1 MKKINYLVL
10 MAAMLLI
17 GTNVWADNT
26 IKVVYH
32 NGTTPE
38 TTFSDLQAAI
48 NSVAAGDSATITLL
62 APQLLD
68 KGIVI
73 PNVTKEQVDKGAQK
87 IVDRAGQR
95 ICIDLNGKS
104 IKTSSMTKNS
114 VISLVKG
121 TLHITGAGTI
131 ARANVAKGSSNWE
144 RGAIIVSGTDGRDE
158 TLITAEK
165 PDRSKQEW
173 SVLIIDKDVEV
184 TSVYDNTFGIG
195 VQEIGPNLPS
205 WGTSTDVLGYTTKYT
220 GTTAEGSEESAPMWT
235 KNKSKQQYSAFG
247 VKLMIAGTVYGH
259 TRGINV
265 VGNINQ
271 TPKDAEGHTARTK
284 DVYPYYD
291 RNYPYIYIAS
301 TADVSCIDEGIE
313 DNGNGG
319 VYLGGWAILDIS
331 GAVHGQTGVFV
342 KSGDVKVI
350 DGNVYSEASLGENSG
365 NYHDDVSG
373 SGIFIA
379 SDAGYAGNASVS
391 VEGDSHIQG
400 AGGSAIVDVIATNTT
415 ETQVSHVTITG
426 GTIEGGDQGAINL
439 TTPTSE
445 QTAVTGGSVSG
456 TVTVGVDDKGEGG
469 TTVSVTTLVPN
480 NDDYHTTSVTDPET
494 GQTTVVVSQGTAPVG
509 DANVA
514 AGHNEN
520 SQVKWTGD
528 AETISAD
535 LTLKELEINE
545 NKDQTLTI
553 QSGKTLSVGRV
564 VLGGKAQIIVEAG
577 AKFIV
582 TDPKQGITSASTS
595 NVVLRTS
602 TTSQALFLVHPDT
615 KSGRHPDAT
624 VELYSRAKALGD
636 KKYQWQRFGVP
647 ACNDEV
653 SLAAIEFNG
662 TKYPT
667 SFEKF
672 EDGNYVVVKP
682 ADWADT
688 YLEPFRPY
696 AATTSNTA
704 PDDDYIY
711 TFRCKLVGNDDAALE
726 MPIKWNF
733 FANSYSAP
741 INISEFISDIRD
753 NYTHISG
760 TIYLHNAVDNVWYE
774 VNNATTVFHPEY
786 ASNVDPMQA
795 FAVMRRSE
803 GANPVVDYEEQVY
816 NPIVS
821 PAPAP
826 ARANGATF
834 ATAVVEIVAADGTK
848 DEVSL
853 LEGEPFSAEFDNT
866 YDAAKLMNLEQTY
879 IYADGK
885 DEKLGII
892 ATDNLEGTTLSIA
905 AKEQTSFIMTVSRV
919 NGLNYAIRDMLT
931 GTEVELTEGATY
943 MFTVPAN
950 TNVDGRFQI
959 VGVHK
964 VPTAID
970 NVEEVAATKGI
981 YNMAGQ
987 YMGNDFHSLSAGV
1000 YVVDG
1005 KKVVK

>member
-10 MAAMLLI
+10 MAAMLLV
-17 GTNVWADNT
+17 GTNVWAQNSID
-26 IKVVYH
+26 VVYH
-32 NGTTPE
+32 NGVTPDKS
-38 TTFSDLQAAI
+38 FNDLQTAI
-48 NSVAAGDSATITLL
+48 NSVAAGDSATITLNATQVL
-62 APQLLD
+62 T

-73 PNVTKEQVDKGAQK
+73 PNVLTAATDAEKVAN
-87 IVDRAGQR
+87 RAGQR
-95 ICIDLNGKS
+95 ICINLNGYT
-104 IKTSSMTKNS
+104 IRTSGTPQA
-114 VISLVKG
+114 VFALVKG
-121 TLHITGAGTI
+121 TLHFTGAGKI
-131 ARANVAKGSSNWE
+131 ERANVAKNGNWA
-144 RGAIIVSGTDGRDE
+144 RGAIVVSGTDGRDA
-158 TLITAEK
+158 TLGISDAK
-165 PDRSKQEW
+165 PDRSKQVW
-173 SVLIIDKDVEV
+173 SVLIVDKDVEV
-184 TSVYDNTFGIG
+184 KSVYDDTFAVGI
-195 VQEIGPNLPS
+195 QEIGSSCPT
-205 WGTSTDVLGYTTKYT
+205 WGVSKEALGYSTYYAGNKD
-220 GTTAEGSEESAPMWT
+220 GKDAEKAPMWSD
-235 KNKSKQQYSAFG
+235 KAKAQYSAFG
-247 VKLMIAGTVYGH
+247 VKLMIAGTLYGH
-259 TRGINV
+259 TRGINIL
-265 VGNINQ
+265 GSINQ
-271 TPKDAEGHTARTK
+271 TPKEAEGSTK
-284 DVYPYYD
+284 RIKDAYPYYE
-291 RNYPYIYIAS
+291 RNYPYVYIAP

-319 VYLGGWAILDIS
+319 IYAGGWAILDIS
-331 GAVHGQTGVFV
+331 GAVHGQTGIFM
-342 KSGDVKVI
+342 KAGDLKVL
-350 DGNVYSEASLGENSG
+350 DGDIYSDASSASNSG
-365 NYHDDVSG
+365 NYHGDVSG

-379 SDAGYAGNASVS
+379 SDAGYAGNTSVS
-391 VEGDSHIQG
+391 VEGDSHIAG
-400 AGGSAIVDVIATNTT
+400 SGGSAIVDVIASNTT
-415 ETQVSHVTITG
+415 EPQVSHVTITG
-426 GTIEGGDQGAINL
+426 GTIEGGDQGAINI
-439 TTPTSE
+439 TTGTTA
-445 QTAVTGGSVSG
+445 QTEVTGGSVTG
-456 TVTVGVDDKGEGG
+456 
-469 TTVSVTTLVPN
+469 TVSVGADEEGQGGTVVNITTLVPN
-480 NDDYHTTSVTDPET
+480 NDDYHTTTVTDPET
-494 GQTTVVVSQGTAPVG
+494 GQTTVVVSQGTAPTG

-514 AGHNEN
+514 AGHNKN

-528 AETISAD
+528 TETIEAD

-545 NKDQTLTI
+545 DKDQILTI
-553 QSGKTLSVGRV
+553 QTGKTLSVGRV

-647 ACNDEV
+647 AYNDAV
-653 SLAAIEFNG
+653 SLADIEYNG

-682 ADWADT
+682 ADWAET

-774 VNNATTVFHPEY
+774 VNNATAVLHPEY

-821 PAPAP
+821 PASAP

-853 LEGEPFSAEFDNT
+853 LEGEQFSVEFDNT
-866 YDAAKLMNLEQTY
+866 YDAEKMMNKEQTY
-879 IYADGK
+879 IYANGNDT
-885 DEKLGII
+885 KLGII

-905 AKEQTSFIMTVSRV
+905 AKEQTSFIMTIRNA
-919 NGLNYAIRDMLT
+919 NGMNYAIRDMLT

>member
-10 MAAMLLI
+10 MAAMLLV
-17 GTNVWADNT
+17 GTNVWAQNSID
-26 IKVVYH
+26 VVYH
-32 NGTTPE
+32 NGVTPDKS
-38 TTFSDLQAAI
+38 FNDLQTAI
-48 NSVAAGDSATITLL
+48 NSVAAGDSATITLKATQVL
-62 APQLLD
+62 TT
-68 KGIVI
+68 GIVI
-73 PNVTKEQVDKGAQK
+73 PNVLTAATDAEKVAN
-87 IVDRAGQR
+87 RAGQR
-95 ICIDLNGKS
+95 ICINLNGYT
-104 IKTSSMTKNS
+104 IRTSETPQA
-114 VISLVKG
+114 VFSLVKG
-121 TLHITGAGTI
+121 TLHFTGAGKI
-131 ARANVAKGSSNWE
+131 ERANVAKNGNWA
-144 RGAIIVSGTDGRDE
+144 RGAIVVSGTDGRDA
-158 TLITAEK
+158 TLGISDAK

-173 SVLIIDKDVEV
+173 SVLIVDKDVEV
-184 TSVYDNTFGIG
+184 KSVYDDTFAVGI
-195 VQEIGPNLPS
+195 QEIGSSCPT
-205 WGTSTDVLGYTTKYT
+205 WGVSKEALGYSTYYAGNKD
-220 GTTAEGSEESAPMWT
+220 GKDAEKAPMWS
-235 KNKSKQQYSAFG
+235 NKAKAQYSAFG
-247 VKLMIAGTVYGH
+247 VKLMIAGTLYGH
-259 TRGINV
+259 TRGINIL
-265 VGNINQ
+265 GSINQ
-271 TPKDAEGHTARTK
+271 TPKEAEGSTK
-284 DVYPYYD
+284 RIKDAYPYYE
-291 RNYPYIYIAS
+291 RNYPYVYIAP
-301 TADVSCIDEGIE
+301 TADVSCINDGIK

-319 VYLGGWAILDIS
+319 IYVGGWAVLDIS
-331 GAVHGQTGVFV
+331 GAVHGQTGVFM
-342 KSGDVKVI
+342 KSGDLKVI
-350 DGNVYSEASLGENSG
+350 DGQVYSDSPTANNSG

-373 SGIFIA
+373 SGVFIA
-379 SDAGYAGNASVS
+379 SDPSYAGNTSVS
-391 VEGDSHIQG
+391 VEGDSHIAG
-400 AGGSAIVDVIATNTT
+400 GGGSAIVDVIATTADP
-415 ETQVSHVTITG
+415 ETGSQVSHVTITG

-439 TTPTSE
+439 TTPTSQ
-445 QTAVTGGSVSG
+445 QTEVTGGGVNG
-456 TVTVGVDDKGEGG
+456 TVTIGVDDKGEGG

-480 NDDYHTTSVTDPET
+480 NDDYHTTTVTDPET

-514 AGHNEN
+514 AGHNKD

-528 AETISAD
+528 AETIEAD

-602 TTSQALFLVHPDT
+602 STAQALFLVHPDT

-624 VELYSRAKALGD
+624 VELYSRAKALGG
-636 KKYQWQRFGVP
+636 KQYQWQRFGVP
-647 ACNDEV
+647 AYNDAV
-653 SLAAIEFNG
+653 SMADIEYDG
-662 TKYPT
+662 TTYPT

-688 YLEPFRPY
+688 YLEPFKPY

-704 PDDDYIY
+704 PGDDYIY

-741 INISEFISDIRD
+741 ISISKFISDIQT
-753 NYTHISG
+753 NYDHVSG
-760 TIYLHNAVDNVWYE
+760 TIYLHNSVDNVWYE
-774 VNNATTVFHPEY
+774 VNNATAILHPEY

-795 FAVMRRSE
+795 FAVMRRAE
-803 GANPVVDYEEQVY
+803 GADPVIDYEKQVY
-816 NPIVS
+816 NPIVNPSS
-821 PAPAP
+821 PAPARESVVP
-826 ARANGATF
+826 F

-848 DEVSL
+848 DEVSM
-853 LEGEPFSAEFDNT
+853 LEGDQFSVEFDNT
-866 YDAAKLMNLEQTY
+866 YDAAKLMNKEQTY

-892 ATDNLEGTTLSIA
+892 ATDNLEGTTFSLA
-905 AKEQTSFIMTVSRV
+905 AKEQTSFIMTVRNA
-919 NGLNYAIRDMLT
+919 NGMNYAIRDMLT

>member
-10 MAAMLLI
+10 MAAMMLI

-38 TTFSDLQAAI
+38 TTFNDLQAAI

-62 APQLLD
+62 ATQSLD

-73 PNVTKEQVDKGAQK
+73 PNVTSVASDAEK
-87 IVDRAGQR
+87 IANRAGQR

-104 IKTSSMTKNS
+104 IKTTSMTKNS

-121 TLHITGAGTI
+121 TLHITGAGKI
-131 ARANVAKGSSNWE
+131 ERANVAKGSSNWE
-144 RGAIIVSGTDGRDE
+144 RGAIIVSGTDGRDAS
-158 TLITAEK
+158 LGITADK

-184 TSVYDNTFGIG
+184 TSVYANTFGIG
-195 VQEIGPNLPS
+195 IQEIGPNLPS
-205 WGTSTDVLGYTTKYT
+205 WGTSTGVLGYTTKYT

-271 TPKDAEGHTARTK
+271 TPKEAESHNKRTK
-284 DVYPYYD
+284 DVYPFYD
-291 RNYPYIYIAS
+291 RNYPYIYIAP
-301 TADVSCIDEGIE
+301 TADVSCIEDGIT

-319 VYLGGWAILDIS
+319 IYVGGWAVLDIS
-331 GAVHGQTGVFV
+331 GAVHGQTGVFM
-342 KSGDVKVI
+342 KSGDLKVI
-350 DGNVYSEASLGENSG
+350 DGNVYSDSPTANNSG

-373 SGIFIA
+373 SGVFIA
-379 SDAGYAGNASVS
+379 SDPGYAGNTSVS
-391 VEGDSHIQG
+391 VEGDSHIAG
-400 AGGSAIVDVIATNTT
+400 GGGSAIVDVIATTADP
-415 ETQVSHVTITG
+415 ETGSQVSHVTITG

-439 TTPTSE
+439 TTPTSQ
-445 QTAVTGGSVSG
+445 QTEVTGGGVNG
-456 TVTVGVDDKGEGG
+456 TVTVGVDEKGEGG
-469 TTVSVTTLVPN
+469 TVVSVTTLVPN

-494 GQTTVVVSQGTAPVG
+494 GQTTVVVSQGTAPTG

-545 NKDQTLTI
+545 DKDQILTI

-602 TTSQALFLVHPDT
+602 STAQALFLVHPDT

-624 VELYSRAKALGD
+624 VELYSKGC
-636 KKYQWQRFGVP
+636 KSGQEWQRFGVP
-647 ACNDEV
+647 SYNSSITRGDDVNLVYTTPSQFQQVIGQDWQIMEDED
-653 SLAAIEFNG
+653 EF
-662 TKYPT
+662 
-667 SFEKF
+667 
-672 EDGNYVVVKP
+672 V
-682 ADWADT
+682 
-688 YLEPFRPY
+688 PFRCY
-696 AATTSNTA
+696 AVSSTA
-704 PDDDYIY
+704 STPGTLY
-711 TFRCKLVGNDDAALE
+711 TFKCGLVGNTDATLNLSTE
-726 MPIKWNF
+726 WNYY
-733 FANSYSAP
+733 ANSYTAP
-741 INISEFISDIRD
+741 ISITKLVNDFNTKYSS
-753 NYTHISG
+753 YLSG
-760 TIYLHNAVDNVWYE
+760 TAYLHNSVTNDWYE
-774 VNNATTVFHPEY
+774 INNATPYIHPEY
-786 ASNVDPMQA
+786 PTEISSMQA
-795 FAVMRRSE
+795 FAFQRL
-803 GANPVVDYEEQVY
+803 GAGSDPIVDYKSEVWETVMGA
-816 NPIVS
+816 S
-821 PAPAP
+821 PAPARSGVAP
-826 ARANGATF
+826 FGVARI
-834 ATAVVEIVAADGTK
+834 EIVAADGTK

-853 LEGEPFSAEFDNT
+853 LEGDQFSVEFDNT
-866 YDAAKLMNLEQTY
+866 YDAAKLMNKEQTY
-879 IYADGK
+879 IYANGNDT
-885 DEKLGII
+885 KLGII
-892 ATDNLEGTTLSIA
+892 ATDNLEGTSLSLDT
-905 AKEQTSFIMTVSRV
+905 KEQTSFMMTVAHAE
-919 NGLNYAIRDMLT
+919 GLNYAIRDMLT
-931 GTEVELTEGATY
+931 GTEVELTAGATY